1 MSALAAALALFA
13 GCAPAPVP
21 LPPSGGPVAAAVL
34 PAATP
39 SATAPAEA
47 LRLASVSN
55 FRDVAGA
62 GLELPSGARMANRI
76 VYRSGRLDEVSRAD
90 RAALTDAGLALII
103 DLRTRTE
110 AARRPDRAV
119 AGAEHVRV
127 NIYGTVGL
135 PPRDTPTVSAA
146 RAYMREKNRDFVT
159 DPGQR
164 LRLARVLRLVA
175 AADGPVLVH
184 CSAGKDRTG
193 WVAAL
198 LQLTAGVG
206 RDQVMAEYLASNDYR
221 AEEIELSY
229 RRVLA
234 ARGLQA
240 AQVDRALE
248 TVEAGYLNAG
258 LGAMDRRYGSVDRYL
273 RVGLGLSRATVAALR
288 TRLAG

>member
-1 MSALAAALALFA
+1 MAAALALLA

-21 LPPSGGPVAAAVL
+21 PPAPGAPLAAAVL

-39 SATAPAEA
+39 GTTAPAEA
-47 LRLASVSN
+47 LRLSSVSN
-55 FRDVAGA
+55 FRDAAGA
-62 GLELPSGARMANRI
+62 GLELASGARMATRV

-90 RAALTDAGLALII
+90 RAALTEAGLALVI

-110 AARRPDRAV
+110 ATRRPDRAV

-127 NIYGTVGL
+127 NIYGTVDV
-135 PPRDTPTVSAA
+135 PPRDIPTVSAA

-206 RDQVMAEYLASNDYR
+206 REQVMAEYLASNDYR
-221 AEEIELSY
+221 AEEIEASY
-229 RRVLA
+229 RSVLA

-240 AQVDRALE
+240 AEIDRALE
-248 TVEAGYLNAG
+248 TVEAGYLRAG
-258 LGAMDRRYGSVDRYL
+258 LAAMDRRYGSVYRYL
-273 RVGLGLSRATVAALR
+273 RLGLGLSKATIATLRA
-288 TRLAG
+288 RLAG